1 MSRAS
6 WMTRA
11 RATGGDEDAP
21 RSDAARVKIARG
33 DAFGCKSR
41 TLGSARLV
49 AVARVSS
56 SQSCAI
62 DK

>member
-21 RSDAARVKIARG
+21 RSDAARVIARG